1 MRITRAAA
9 CAAAVVALAVSSLA
23 LPSTA
28 SAARH
33 SHDAEA
39 VVLASGL
46 QGSVG
51 STIGPD
57 GALYVPE
64 ADLGTVTRIDTRTGE
79 KSTFATGLPKSII
92 GLGGAIDIAF
102 RGDTAYVLVSVVGP
116 DVGGTDVDGI
126 YRVDDADSFT
136 VIADLG
142 SFSAAHLP
150 DYPVDL
156 THGLQYAL
164 EPIRGGFLVTDGH
177 HNRVLKVSRH
187 GEVSEAAV
195 FDNIVPTGLTVSHRT
210 VYLAEAGPVPYAP
223 ETGKIVKFGIK
234 NPVATDVAAGY
245 SLLTDVAFGRG
256 GLYAISQGDSPG
268 DVAPGSP
275 ALPNSGELLRVN
287 HDGTFSVVVD
297 GLDLPTSVNFSRDTA
312 YIVTLGG
319 DVLKVTGVSRCGRG
333 HGRR

>member
-1 MRITRAAA
+1 MRIKRSLASV
-9 CAAAVVALAVSSLA
+9 AAVAALAVSSLA

-28 SAARH
+28 SATGR
-33 SHDAEA
+33 SHDAET

-64 ADLGTVTRIDTRTGE
+64 AHLGTVTRIDTRTGE

-102 RGDTAYVLVSVVGP
+102 KGDTAYVLVSVVGP

-126 YRVDDADSFT
+126 YRIDDADSFT
-136 VIADLG
+136 VVADLG

-164 EPIRGGFLVTDGH
+164 APVRGGFLVTDGH
-177 HNRVLKVSRH
+177 HNRVLKVSRD
-187 GEVSEAAV
+187 GTVSEAAV
-195 FDNIVPTGLTVSHRT
+195 FDNIVPTGLAVSRRT

-223 ETGKIVKFGIK
+223 ETGKVVRFGIK
-234 NPVATDVAAGY
+234 NPVVTEVAAGY
-245 SLLTDVAFGRG
+245 SLLTDVAVGKG

-275 ALPNSGELLRVN
+275 ALPDSGELLRVN
-287 HDGTFSVVVD
+287 HNGTFTAIVE
-297 GLDLPTSVNFSRDTA
+297 GLDLPTSVSFTRDTA

-319 DVLKVTGVSRCGRG
+319 DVLKVSDVSHCGRG
-333 HGRR
+333 HGHR